1 MSLTF
6 KTLWA
11 IIAPVAILTACVASG
26 ATVPVIVMSV
36 VGILFV
42 IGVGYHIPETN
53 ILGAILCIFY
63 GYYSYEQGFIS
74 NTIVNLAILTPL
86 QIISY
91 FVWKGKIKISYS
103 FKNIVE
109 RFKIP
114 LSLFLALFYIIVIY
128 ITNQTT
134 NATAIDVVSA
144 SLVVSATFLL
154 LIESKNQWYYW
165 IPYNA
170 LEVLL
175 WLYAFTV
182 STELLSILIMRLVF
196 LLNSFYGFYL
206 WRNYE
211 K

>member
-1 MSLTF
+1 MSITF

-11 IIAPVAILTACVASG
+11 IIAPIIILTACVASG
-26 ATVPVIVMSV
+26 ATIPVIIMSV

-53 ILGAILCIFY
+53 LLGAILCIFY

-74 NTIVNLAILTPL
+74 NAIVNLSLLTPL

-91 FVWKGKIKISYS
+91 FVWKGKIKVNDY
-103 FKNIVE
+103 FKRIVE

-114 LSLFLALFYIIVIY
+114 LSFSLALFYIIIIY
-128 ITNQTT
+128 VTNQTT
-134 NATAIDVVSA
+134 NATAIDVLSA

-165 IPYNA
+165 IPYNS
-170 LEVLL
+170 LEVIL

-182 STELLSILIMRLVF
+182 STELLSIFIMRLVF